1 MTQRYAIYFTPDR
14 SSELA
19 RFANAWINDEPG
31 ASVFGDQVPWSGLID
46 PDYRRS
52 VTSAPRTYGFHATLK
67 PPFFLA
73 QGKELADLETAVAE
87 FAAARPRILLPNL
100 QLDILGDF
108 LALCLP
114 GPVEDLD
121 RLAADAVRSLDAF
134 RRPAS
139 EEELAL
145 RRGVGLTE
153 RQEALL
159 VEWGYPYVME
169 EFRFHMTLSTRLDET
184 GQSRLLSILKPI
196 VAPLIEK
203 PITIEAIS
211 LVEQPEPGARFIE
224 RGRFPLLG

>member
-108 LALCLP
+108 LALRLP

-121 RLAADAVRSLDAF
+121 RLAADAVRTLDAF

>member
-1 MTQRYAIYFTPDR
+1 MTQRYAVYFTPDR

-31 ASVFGDQVPWSGLID
+31 ATVFGDEVPWSGLID

-52 VTSAPRTYGFHATLK
+52 ITSAPRTYGFHATLK

-73 QGKELADLETAVAE
+73 LGKELAALETAVAE

-100 QLDILGDF
+100 QFEVLGNF
-108 LALCLP
+108 LALGLSEP
-114 GPVEDLD
+114 LEEVD
-121 RLAADAVRSLDAF
+121 RLAADAVRCLDEF

-139 EEELAL
+139 DEELAL

-184 GQSRLLSILKPI
+184 GQSRLLSILRPI
-196 VAPLIEK
+196 VSPLIEN
-203 PITIEAIS
+203 PITIEAVS

>member
-31 ASVFGDQVPWSGLID
+31 ASVFGDEVPWSGLID

-52 VTSAPRTYGFHATLK
+52 ITSAPRTYGFHATLK
-67 PPFFLA
+67 PPFFIA
-73 QGKELADLETAVAE
+73 RGKELAELETAVSE
-87 FAAARPRILLPNL
+87 FAAARPHILLPKL

-108 LALCLP
+108 LALELP
-114 GPVEDLD
+114 DPIEELD
-121 RLAADAVRSLDAF
+121 SLAADAVRDLDAF

-139 EEELAL
+139 DEELAL
-145 RRGVGLTE
+145 RRGAGLTE
-153 RQEALL
+153 RQEELL
-159 VEWGYPYVME
+159 VAWGYPYVME

-196 VAPLIEK
+196 VTPMIEK

-211 LVEQPEPGARFIE
+211 LVEQLEPGARFIE